1 MNLLPRPL
9 GGPRL
14 VGDYLAGA
22 GAAGDFF
29 RGSPYRGDTYV
40 RKAEALD
47 QARSRHTFATAER
60 VVRPAGTEG
69 KELLRRVV
77 AESGYFVTTGQ
88 QPGLFGGPLYSL
100 YKALTAVR
108 LAGDLEGLLARP
120 VMPLF
125 WVASDDH
132 DWEEANHAFV
142 VDASNRLVRLSLG
155 PAAEGPPRPLGST
168 PLGPAVEQAL
178 DRLAEA
184 MPPSEF
190 HARYME
196 PLRDAFRPQATMA
209 SAFRAW
215 MAELLGDTPIGLVDA
230 GDPALKEACR
240 SVFRA
245 EAEDPVAS
253 ENVLAEAADALR
265 DRGYGL
271 QVPLIPGATNL
282 FVDLKH
288 GRERLQ
294 RTEDGFLLRRSR
306 GRLSL
311 RCVLDLI
318 EDDPGSVSP
327 NVLLRPVVES
337 VLFPTL
343 AYVGGPGELAYFAQL
358 RGLFRRHG
366 AGMPVVVPRGSL
378 LAVENKVRTVLE
390 NFGLAA
396 GDVRDPE
403 ALLTRFARD
412 RLPGN
417 VRDAAVQW
425 RGAVESLGGEL
436 ADAAATVDP
445 ALRGAVMKTRNSSL
459 AALGTLEKKIVRAV
473 KRNAET
479 TRARIAKAQ
488 VNLWPAGKPQDRIL
502 CPLQYLLR
510 YGPDFPELACRH
522 IHSPIDPTG
531 AGGDF
536 ATPGTDSIA

>member
-47 QARSRHTFATAER
+47 LARSRHTFATAER

-155 PAAEGPPRPLGST
+155 PAAKGPPRPLGST

-196 PLRDAFRPQATMA
+196 PLRDAYQPQATMA

-230 GDPALKEACR
+230 GDHALKEACR

-311 RCVLDLI
+311 RRVLDLI

-337 VLFPTL
+337 ILFPTL

-378 LAVENKVRTVLE
+378 LAVESKVRKVLE

-488 VNLWPAGKPQDRIL
+488 VNLWPGGKPQDRIL

-510 YGPDFPELACRH
+510 YGPDFPALAYRH
-522 IHSPIDPTG
+522 IRSPIDPAG

>member
-22 GAAGDFF
+22 GAANDFF
-29 RGSPYRGDTYV
+29 RGSPYRGDTYI

-47 QARSRHTFATAER
+47 LARSRHTFATAER
-60 VVRPAGTEG
+60 VVRPVGTEG

-108 LAGDLEGLLARP
+108 LAGDLERLLDRP

-184 MPPSEF
+184 IPPSEF

-196 PLRDAFRPQATMA
+196 RLRDAFQPQATMA
-209 SAFRAW
+209 SAFGAW
-215 MAELLGDTPIGLVDA
+215 MAELLGETPIGLVDA

-265 DRGYGL
+265 EHGYGL

-294 RTEDGFLLRRSR
+294 RTEGGFLLRRSR
-306 GRLSL
+306 GKLSL
-311 RCVLDLI
+311 RRVLDLI

-337 VLFPTL
+337 ILFPAL

-366 AGMPVVVPRGSL
+366 TGMPVVVPRGSL
-378 LAVENKVRTVLE
+378 LAVENKVRKVLE
-390 NFGLAA
+390 KFGLAP

-412 RLPGN
+412 RLPAN
-417 VRDAAVQW
+417 VRNPAVRW
-425 RGAVESLGGEL
+425 RGAVESLAGEL

-445 ALRGAVMKTRNSSL
+445 ALRGAVTKTRNYSL

-488 VNLWPAGKPQDRIL
+488 VNLWPGGKPQDRIL

-510 YGPDFPELACRH
+510 YGPDFPGLAYRH
-522 IHSPIDPTG
+522 IHSPIDSAG